1 MHSYLIIAVV
11 VVTTAFIR
19 FLPFL
24 FFRERVPDRIVRL
37 GKILPSC
44 AMAMLVVF
52 CLRNIRFDQVGN
64 FAPEIIASLLAVLL
78 YKWKHSAA
86 LAIVLSTSA
95 YMWMIQ
101 KLF

>member
-52 CLRNIRFDQVGN
+52 CLKNIRFDQVGN
-64 FAPEIIASLLAVLL
+64 FAPEIIASFLAVLL

-86 LAIVLSTSA
+86 LAIVLSTAA

>member
-1 MHSYLIIAVV
+1 MHSYLIIAVIA
-11 VVTTAFIR
+11 VTTAFIR

-24 FFRERVPDRIVRL
+24 FFRERVPDRIAYL

-52 CLRNIRFDQVGN
+52 CLRNISFYQVKD
-64 FAPEIIASLLAVLL
+64 FAPEIIASLLAVIL
-78 YKWKHSAA
+78 YKWKHSTA
-86 LAIVLSTSA
+86 LSIVVSTAA